1 MLAVRICLACSVLV
15 ACSSDGGGTPDAK
28 QIDAPANSFV
38 VAVTCPATPALTVS
52 GVQGQDTK
60 YSYAPMSGTIT
71 QGQIVKFTMSVDHDV
86 NPAAMGGD
94 PNLKVGKGME
104 KCFMFTQTGTY
115 KFFCNPHGFAGMVV
129 VN

>member
-1 MLAVRICLACSVLV
+1 MLAVRISLACSVLV

-38 VAVTCPATPALTVS
+38 VAVTCPATPALTV
-52 GVQGQDTK
+52 TTTNLELK
-60 YSYAPMSGTIT
+60 YTYAPAAGTIT
-71 QGQIVKFTMSVDHDV
+71 QGQVVKFTMSTEHDV
-86 NPAAMGGD
+86 TPSAMSSD

-104 KCFMFTQTGTY
+104 QCLMFTQTGTY
-115 KFFCNPHGFAGMVV
+115 KFYCTPHGFAGMVV